1 MTASTI
7 GILFVFFAVTAA
19 AAAFGAV
26 FQPGTWY
33 QGLEKPPWT
42 PPNWL
47 FGPVWAV
54 LYIMIAVSGW
64 LVWREQGFSLV
75 VALWV
80 VQLVLNGAWSWI
92 MFGQHQIG
100 WALADI
106 VFLWI
111 AIIVFAVLAWPVSAT
126 ASLLFFPYLAW
137 VSYAG
142 ALNFA
147 IWRLNS

>member
-7 GILFVFFAVTAA
+7 VVLFVFLAVTAA

-26 FQPGTWY
+26 FQPGAWY
-33 QGLEKPPWT
+33 QALAKPPWT

-47 FGPVWAV
+47 FGPVWTV
-54 LYIMIAVSGW
+54 LYIMIAIAGW
-64 LVWREQGFSLV
+64 LVWREQGLSLV
-75 VALWV
+75 VAIWV
-80 VQLVLNGAWSWI
+80 CQLVLNGAWSWI

-100 WALADI
+100 LALADI
-106 VFLWI
+106 ILLWI
-111 AIIVFAVLAWPVSAT
+111 AIVLFAVLSWPVSLT

-147 IWRLNS
+147 IWRLNG